1 VSEPATLTYRERPT
15 AGEPEGALV
24 LFHGRGTSEHD
35 LFPLLD
41 ALDPER
47 RLLGFTPRGPL
58 SLPPGGAH
66 WYVIRELGYPDPET
80 FGTSYE
86 RASRWLDALAA
97 ENEIPPERTVL
108 GGFSQGAVMS
118 HALGLGADRPRPAG
132 IIALSGFVPTA
143 ERFELDLE
151 RPLPPVAIG
160 HGTYDPVIGV
170 EWGRRAKE
178 LLERA
183 GADVLYQEYPLP
195 HAVDPQFL
203 LRLEPWVRA
212 AVGAR
217 ADATS

>member
-1 VSEPATLTYRERPT
+1 MSDPATLTYRERPA

-86 RASRWLDALAA
+86 RASRWLDALAF
-97 ENEIPPERTVL
+97 ETGVTPEHTVL

-118 HALGLGADRPRPAG
+118 YALGLGADRPRPAG

-143 ERFELDLE
+143 EGFELDLE

-160 HGTYDPVIGV
+160 HGTYDPVISV
-170 EWGRRAKE
+170 EWGRQAKG
-178 LLERA
+178 LLDRA
-183 GADVLYQEYPLP
+183 GAEVLNQEYPLA
-195 HAVDPQFL
+195 HAADPEFL
-203 LRLEPWVRA
+203 LRLQPWLGD

-217 ADATS
+217 TNAAS